1 MKYEDFEPYWKEVAG
16 KAGLEEE
23 KAAAALE
30 LFKNDKIREAFVTRS
45 SYSRDLDK
53 VRDEAHKKGLDEGTT
68 KSKAFYDK
76 WWKEEGEPAHKQ
88 AMSILD
94 EYNQLV
100 SLYGK
105 PDSPKGNGNGNGQQT
120 FSMEEV
126 EKMLN
131 DKLASTNSAYIDMLK
146 KSMSVSAR
154 HLHEFGEPLNPEEL
168 EKFATDN
175 GYSDINQAY
184 QAFTAP
190 RVAEREKAKHE
201 EALAKAREEGLK
213 EGLSR
218 SHAPTSGDRL
228 YDNPFL
234 RKPEG
239 EVGQEAAKADFFSA
253 FDES

>member
-1 MKYEDFEPYWKEVAG
+1 MKYEEFEPYWKEVAS
-16 KAGLEEE
+16 KAGLDDE

-30 LFKNDKIREAFVTRS
+30 LFKNDKVREAFVTRS

-76 WWKEEGEPAHKQ
+76 WWKEEGEPTHKKTL
-88 AMSILD
+88 SILD

-105 PDSPKGNGNGNGQQT
+105 PDDPTKQKGNGDRT
-120 FSMEEV
+120 FTMEEV
-126 EKMLN
+126 QKLLDE
-131 DKLASTNSAYIDMLK
+131 KLASTNSAYVDMLK
-146 KSMSVSAR
+146 KSMSVSSR

-168 EKFATDN
+168 EKFATEN

-184 QAFTAP
+184 QAYIAP
-190 RVAEREKAKHE
+190 RVTEREKAKHE
-201 EALAKAREEGLK
+201 EAVAKAREEGLK

-239 EVGQEAAKADFFSA
+239 EVGKDAAKADFFSA
-253 FDES
+253 FDESQ